1 MERAFEG
8 PQGPE
13 TGDWDRDP
21 FGGGAIV
28 FQQGPSDRGPVV
40 VPDAR
45 SVRVE
50 SWVEYYKVKR
60 PKVPVLVNLYD
71 RVGEKLLNADLSDE
85 RAEEEDVSA
94 GTEVRLKLQSV
105 RIGDTVC
112 ECVVVEREFVHKLYC
127 VITMEDAPRLFV
139 GSLRPST
146 LVKDLLVLKS
156 TADKGTLAL
165 ERTRRENWTRRA
177 LYHIPGRGVWVR
189 GPTGLMRR
197 YVEETYGAAST
208 EEIEFS
214 KVENAEEAEA
224 KRRIPVD
231 GGYFVECDHGLV
243 RPWGW
248 LVTLRR
254 VNEESTALVAK
265 RTTTGVGILPET
277 EAVKAV
283 EALTAMD
290 AERSAAERRDAERSG
305 ADGIGGAG
313 GKRVFGIATVAWK
326 EKPKRTKEINEI
338 EVRIGEHTHV
348 YGVGNCIGAG
358 SYNFV
363 FAPRVNGADLEG
375 VVIRLTKPGKPR
387 PSREAFEREAMF
399 MRELGAIGVGPEVY
413 ATLEVELE
421 GKLLLGFAMERFETA
436 LSEIPKCPSL
446 MRKVFVEADGETALV
461 DLYVRSSELIRCTD
475 TKPGNV
481 VVRFGTNGY
490 LRLAMIDV
498 APDFCAEHELTDA
511 APKNGKSFGV
521 GDLDAGLASKSPR
534 YIAAGISLLVH
545 CVQASSPGNAPYGFG
560 YAGIAACLRRHLKM
574 LLAELSA
581 THWNSAMKTIDAYFG
596 DKDYT
601 PKESDISVRLGFALD
616 RGRLIQLCRATG
628 EGDLYESAALK
639 FRASE
644 YTISSEIKTSEDLV
658 RELEENG
665 PWTTLACN
673 IPGCPH
679 NKPEHARFGVWV

>member
-1 MERAFEG
+1 MKRAFEG

-13 TGDWDRDP
+13 TADRDP
-21 FGGGAIV
+21 FSGGVIV
-28 FQQGPSDRGPVV
+28 FPQGPSVD
-40 VPDAR
+40 
-45 SVRVE
+45 
-50 SWVEYYKVKR
+50 EYYKVER
-60 PKVPVLVNLYD
+60 PKVPVLVNLYR
-71 RVGEKLLNADLSDE
+71 RVGEKLQNVNVRDE
-85 RAEEEDVSA
+85 RAVDEEVSA
-94 GTEVRLKLQSV
+94 GTAVRVKPRSV
-105 RIGDTVC
+105 RIERTVR
-112 ECVVVEREFVHKLYC
+112 ECIVVESEFVHQLYW
-127 VITMEDAPRLFV
+127 VITTGVAPRAFV
-139 GSLRPST
+139 GSLRSST
-146 LVKDLLVLKS
+146 QFQDLFVLES
-156 TADKGTLAL
+156 TAEETLAL
-165 ERTRRENWTRRA
+165 ERTRCENWTRRA
-177 LYHIPGRGVWVR
+177 LYHVPGRGVWVR
-189 GPTGLMRR
+189 GPSGLMRR
-197 YVEETYGAAST
+197 YVEETYEDRYGAAST

-214 KVENAEEAEA
+214 KVKNAEEAEA

-254 VNEESTALVAK
+254 VDEESTALVAK
-265 RTTTGVGILPET
+265 RTTTGVGILPGT

-283 EALTAMD
+283 EVLKAMD

-305 ADGIGGAG
+305 ADGIRGAG
-313 GKRVFGIATVAWK
+313 GRRVFGTATVAWK
-326 EKPKRTKEINEI
+326 ETVEMNKEPKLTKEINEI
-338 EVRIGEHTHV
+338 EVLVGERTHV

-363 FAPRVNGADLEG
+363 FAPHVNGADLEG
-375 VVIRLTKPGKPR
+375 VVIRLTKPGNPR
-387 PSREAFEREAMF
+387 PSREAFEREVMF

-421 GKLLLGFAMERFETA
+421 GKLLLGFAMERFERT

-461 DLYVRSSELIRCTD
+461 DLYVRSSELIRCAD

-481 VVRFGTNGY
+481 VVRFGANGY

-511 APKNGKSFGV
+511 TPIDEKVFGV
-521 GDLDAGLASKSPR
+521 DDLKAGLESKSPR

-545 CVQASSPGNAPYGFG
+545 CTEASHPMNTPYSFG
-560 YAGIAACLRRHLKM
+560 YARIAACLLGHLPM
-574 LLAELSA
+574 LLGTLRTAPWASA
-581 THWNSAMKTIDAYFG
+581 RKTLTAYFG
-596 DKDYT
+596 GGGEQEFVARIQGAVDKGHLV
-601 PKESDISVRLGFALD
+601 E
-616 RGRLIQLCRATG
+616 LCRTLRQG
-628 EGDLYESAALK
+628 ELYESAALK
-639 FRASE
+639 FRATG
-644 YTISSEIKTSEDLV
+644 YTISREIKTSGDLV

-673 IPGCPH
+673 IEGCPH

>member
-1 MERAFEG
+1 L
-8 PQGPE
+8 
-13 TGDWDRDP
+13 
-21 FGGGAIV
+21 
-28 FQQGPSDRGPVV
+28 DRGHVV
-40 VPDAR
+40 VHDAR
-45 SVRVE
+45 SVRAE
-50 SWVEYYKVKR
+50 SWVDEYYKVER
-60 PKVPVLVNLYD
+60 PKVPVLVNLYK
-71 RVGEKLLNADLSDE
+71 RVGEKLQNVNVRDE
-85 RAEEEDVSA
+85 LAVDEEVSA
-94 GTEVRLKLQSV
+94 GTAVRLKLRSV
-105 RIGDTVC
+105 RIGRTVC
-112 ECVVVEREFVHKLYC
+112 ACVVVEREFVHQLYW
-127 VITMEDAPRLFV
+127 VITMEDAPRVFV
-139 GSLRPST
+139 GSLRSST
-146 LVKDLLVLKS
+146 QFQDLFVLES
-156 TADKGTLAL
+156 TAEETLAL
-165 ERTRRENWTRRA
+165 ERTRRENWTSRA
-177 LYHIPGRGVWVR
+177 LYHVPGRGVWVR

-224 KRRIPVD
+224 KRRIPVAD
-231 GGYFVECDHGLV
+231 GYFVECDHGLV

-254 VNEESTALVAK
+254 VSEESTALVAK
-265 RTTTGVGILPET
+265 RTTTGFGILPGT
-277 EAVKAV
+277 EAEKAV
-283 EALTAMD
+283 EALKAMD
-290 AERSAAERRDAERSG
+290 AERSGAERSS
-305 ADGIGGAG
+305 ADGIRGAG

-326 EKPKRTKEINEI
+326 ENKEHKRTKEINEI
-338 EVRIGEHTHV
+338 EVPIGEHTHV

-413 ATLEVELE
+413 ATLEVQLE
-421 GKLLLGFAMERFETA
+421 GKLLLGFAMERFERT

-498 APDFCAEHELTDA
+498 APDFCAEHELTYAD
-511 APKNGKSFGV
+511 PENGKSFGV
-521 GDLDAGLASKSPR
+521 NDLEAGLASKSPR

-560 YAGIAACLRRHLKM
+560 YARIAACLMRHLKM
-574 LLAELSA
+574 LWVELSA

-601 PKESDISVRLGFALD
+601 LKESDISVRLWFAL
-616 RGRLIQLCRATG
+616 RGGRLIQLCRTLG

-644 YTISSEIKTSEDLV
+644 YTISSEIKTSDGLV

-673 IPGCPH
+673 IEGCPH

>member
-1 MERAFEG
+1 
-8 PQGPE
+8 
-13 TGDWDRDP
+13 
-21 FGGGAIV
+21 
-28 FQQGPSDRGPVV
+28 
-40 VPDAR
+40 
-45 SVRVE
+45 
-50 SWVEYYKVKR
+50 
-60 PKVPVLVNLYD
+60 
-71 RVGEKLLNADLSDE
+71 
-85 RAEEEDVSA
+85 
-94 GTEVRLKLQSV
+94 
-105 RIGDTVC
+105 
-112 ECVVVEREFVHKLYC
+112 
-127 VITMEDAPRLFV
+127 
-139 GSLRPST
+139 
-146 LVKDLLVLKS
+146 
-156 TADKGTLAL
+156 
-165 ERTRRENWTRRA
+165 
-177 LYHIPGRGVWVR
+177 
-189 GPTGLMRR
+189 MRR
-197 YVEETYGAAST
+197 YVEETYEDRYGAAST

-231 GGYFVECDHGLV
+231 DGYFVECDHGLV

-248 LVTLRR
+248 LVTLRL

-265 RTTTGVGILPET
+265 RTTTGFGILPGT
-277 EAVKAV
+277 EAEKAV
-283 EALTAMD
+283 EALKAMD
-290 AERSAAERRDAERSG
+290 AERSAAERSAAERSG
-305 ADGIGGAG
+305 ADGIRGAG

-338 EVRIGEHTHV
+338 EVLIGEHTHV

-413 ATLEVELE
+413 ATLEVKLE

-481 VVRFGTNGY
+481 VVSFGAKGY
-490 LRLAMIDV
+490 VRLAMIDV

-511 APKNGKSFGV
+511 TPIDEKVFGL
-521 GDLDAGLASKSPR
+521 GDLQAGLESKSPR

-560 YAGIAACLRRHLKM
+560 YAGIAACLMSHLKM
-574 LLAELSA
+574 LWAELSA
-581 THWNSAMKTIDAYFG
+581 THWNSARRTIDRYFG

-601 PKESDISVRLGFALD
+601 VDDADIYRRFEIALYE
-616 RGRLIQLCRATG
+616 GRLIQLCRTLG

-639 FRASE
+639 FRASG
-644 YTISSEIKTSEDLV
+644 YTISREINTREDLV
-658 RELEENG
+658 RELKDKG
-665 PWTTLACN
+665 PWTILACN